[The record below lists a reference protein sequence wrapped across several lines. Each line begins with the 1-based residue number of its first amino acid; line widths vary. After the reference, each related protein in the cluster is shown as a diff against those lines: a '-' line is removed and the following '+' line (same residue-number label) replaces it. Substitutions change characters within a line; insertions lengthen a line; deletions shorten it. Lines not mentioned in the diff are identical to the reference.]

1 MRKIFL
7 FTATYP
13 HSTAETFLEDE
24 IKYIANGFDEV
35 VIQPLGGQTS
45 GANDRIVPENCVVN
59 NGIITNKFLQYIKLF
74 IPTRAYSIYI
84 KDFFAKRVF
93 LNKARLKTWL
103 VSFSI
108 ANNLLLSSE
117 IKHIFKNISTNDI
130 CYFYWG
136 KGANVLAHF
145 FKGKAKF
152 VSRFHGEWDL
162 WEESCG
168 NYAPI
173 RKQINSALEK
183 AIFISKKGLVYY
195 DKKYPNL
202 EKVVCRLGSCDSGVT
217 KKSNDGVVR
226 IVSCSSVYPLK
237 RVDLIFESLYKAADL
252 NIEWTHLG
260 GGRDFEKLQEL
271 VRAKNRDGLKVNLVG
286 QVKHD
291 DVMKFYQNNP
301 IDMFVNL
308 STNEG
313 IPVSIMEAISFN
325 IPAIATNVGASSEVV
340 TKESGVL
347 VSANPTTREVVDAI
361 KKILDNPKVFAP
373 REFWK
378 NNYNADTNYSELVKI
393 LYSL

>member
-24 IKYIANGFDEV
+24 IKFIADGFDEV
-35 VIQPLGGQTS
+35 VIQPLACQTS
-45 GANDRIVPENCVVN
+45 EKDRIVPEKCVVN